1 MSKMGGRQRASRRKK
16 LFEIW
21 GVNDH
26 APCWWCLVMLPN
38 TPRATIE
45 HLIPQS
51 MGGGHHIENLRI
63 ACDECN
69 SGHVNPLDVLHLV
82 HHKIEVICA

>member
-1 MSKMGGRQRASRRKK
+1 MGKMGGRQRISRKKK

-21 GVNDH
+21 GVDGH
-26 APCWWCLVMLPN
+26 APCWWCLRMLQN
-38 TPRATIE
+38 TPKATIE

-63 ACDECN
+63 ACDKCN
-69 SGHVNPLDVLHLV
+69 SGHVNPLDVGHLV
-82 HHKIEVICA
+82 GLRIEVIS